1 MASVYSEK
9 DEKPQYWFNLRTL
22 KVEVGLKSAAAYRV
36 GPFDTEAEAKSA
48 LKILRER
55 SQSWSEEEAAD

>member
-9 DEKPQYWFNLRTL
+9 DEKPRYWFNLRTL
-22 KVEVGLKSAAAYRV
+22 EVEVGLKSAAAYRV